1 MSILHHIRGL
11 GLAVLCAAGLGSC
24 THSFSFEQTFRVQ
37 DAAGKPVTDADI
49 YLFSEPMW
57 PIPFPWMND
66 AWERTLNMQNQFHTS
81 PDASGKIH
89 VSIPQHRTFYEQSD
103 FFILICKPGYCHTI
117 VPITHLR
124 QNRNITIL
132 QNTRIEAPQDLPPG
146 SMLDI
151 SSDFNHLQIPIAYNS
166 SPHAESGNIVLYYRP
181 LPKKM
186 TIPEAGKYGNIPRNL

>member
-1 MSILHHIRGL
+1 MSFLYNIRGL

-24 THSFSFEQTFRVQ
+24 THTFSFEQAFRVQ

-57 PIPFPWMND
+57 PIPFPWMSD
-66 AWERTLNMQNQFHTS
+66 AWERTLNLQNQFHS
-81 PDASGKIH
+81 SSDASGNVH
-89 VSIPQHRTFYEQSD
+89 VTIPRHRTFYEQND

-124 QNRNITIL
+124 QNQNITIL
-132 QNTRIEAPQDLPPG
+132 QNTSIEAPQDLPPG

-151 SSDFNHLQIPIAYNS
+151 SSDFNHLQIPISYNS
-166 SPHAESGNIVLYYRP
+166 SHHAESGNIVLYYRP
-181 LPKKM
+181 LPRKM
-186 TIPEAGKYGNIPRNL
+186 QVPGVDKEGYFPGR

>member
-1 MSILHHIRGL
+1 
-11 GLAVLCAAGLGSC
+11 
-24 THSFSFEQTFRVQ
+24 
-37 DAAGKPVTDADI
+37 
-49 YLFSEPMW
+49 
-57 PIPFPWMND
+57 MND

-89 VSIPQHRTFYEQSD
+89 VSIPRHRTFYEQSD

-166 SPHAESGNIVLYYRP
+166 SPHAESDNIVLYYRP

>member
-37 DAAGKPVTDADI
+37 DLEGRAVTDADI

-57 PIPFPWMND
+57 PIPFPWLSD
-66 AWERTLNMQNQFHTS
+66 AWECTLDMQNQFHS
-81 PDASGKIH
+81 SSDASGKIH
-89 VSIPQHRTFYEQSD
+89 VSIPRHRTFYEQSD

-124 QNRNITIL
+124 QNQNITIL

-146 SMLDI
+146 SMLDF

-166 SPHAESGNIVLYYRP
+166 SPHAEPNNIVLYYRP

>member
-24 THSFSFEQTFRVQ
+24 THPFSFEQSFRVQ
-37 DAAGKPVTDADI
+37 DLEGRAVTDADI
-49 YLFSEPMW
+49 YLFSEPMY
-57 PIPFPWMND
+57 PIPFPWLSD
-66 AWERTLNMQNQFHTS
+66 AWSRTLDIQNQFHTN

-89 VSIPQHRTFYEQSD
+89 VSIPRHRTFYEQSD

-124 QNRNITIL
+124 QNQNITIL

-146 SMLDI
+146 SMLDF

-166 SPHAESGNIVLYYRP
+166 SPHAEPNNIVLYYRP